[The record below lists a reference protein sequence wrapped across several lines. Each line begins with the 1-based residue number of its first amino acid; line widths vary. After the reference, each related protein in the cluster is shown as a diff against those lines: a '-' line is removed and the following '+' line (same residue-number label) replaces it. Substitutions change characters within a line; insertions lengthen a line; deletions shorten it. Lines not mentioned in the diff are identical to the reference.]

1 MSYKGTLL
9 HVYDNVAKAD
19 PSKHYWRVVIDTDDR
34 GEVNFTLWDKLFA
47 GLQDGEGNEPICDV
61 HGLEGERVVFEAK
74 AGGPKHDKD
83 GKETGE
89 RWPSTLTM
97 VMPEAEAVEQPPIV
111 AKVKPDKASALAEH
125 LAAIRRHAAAAAELV
140 K

>member
-19 PSKHYWRVVIDTDDR
+19 PSKHYWRVVIDTDEK
-34 GEVNFTLWDKLFA
+34 GEVEFTLWDKLFA
-47 GLQDGEGNEPICDV
+47 GLKDNEGNEPVCDV

-74 AGGPKHDKD
+74 P
-83 GKETGE
+83 GKVRDEKTGE

-97 VMPEAEAVEQPPIV
+97 ILPEADAGEPA
-111 AKVKPDKASALAEH
+111 AKAKPEVKAAPEDKSKALAEH
-125 LAAIRRHAAAAAELV
+125 LKAARVHLAAAEELV
-140 K
+140 R